1 MSNIHKFTEHVKTTY
16 GKASTSIS
24 GEAGDL
30 ITSAAFVDMENYD
43 LAVAVAH
50 VTNVASGKTITLRLW
65 EATAA
70 AGTGSQSLAI
80 SDTFKA
86 EATSDTDVLVA
97 QVRAA
102 ALTSGYQYVGF
113 KLSTDQSGDG
123 EEIGG
128 GVILQLRA
136 RYPQAT
142 AV

>member
-16 GKASTSIS
+16 GNASTKIS
-24 GEAGDL
+24 AESGDL
-30 ITSAAFVDMENYD
+30 ITSATFVDMENYD

-50 VTNVASGKTITLRLW
+50 VTGVASGKIITLRLW

-80 SDTFKA
+80 SDTFTA

-113 KLSTDQSGDG
+113 KLSTNDSGTG
-123 EEIGG
+123 AEIGG
-128 GVILQLRA
+128 GVILQLRS
-136 RYPQAT
+136 RYNQAT
-142 AV
+142 LP

>member
-1 MSNIHKFTEHVKTTY
+1 MSNIHKFTEHVKATY
-16 GKASTSIS
+16 GKASTALG
-24 GEAGDL
+24 GESDDL

-50 VTNVASGKTITLRLW
+50 ITNVASGKIITLRLW

-80 SDTFKA
+80 TDTFTA

-113 KLSTDQSGDG
+113 KLSTDNASGT
-123 EEIGG
+123 EVVG
-128 GVILQLRA
+128 GVILQLRS
-136 RYPQAT
+136 RYNQAT
-142 AV
+142 LP